1 MRPGPTTGS
10 LRGCSVGGR
19 AGALAVAAHGAAGG
33 GFPDSTD
40 LALLLVVSMLTGW
53 AAACGTGRLRPP
65 WRGDNAR
72 SVTDSMSGG
81 RAALLGPLAIG
92 QLAGHGALSGLIDHS
107 HSPGSTAIGA
117 SLVGLPPSYVP
128 TSWMLVAH
136 LVATLGCVALILL
149 AERLYAVASSVI
161 RAVAPR
167 SSSPTEITGP
177 IRWSNPGL
185 GNYSFAPNG
194 AIGPRA
200 PPVSA

>member
-1 MRPGPTTGS
+1 M
-10 LRGCSVGGR
+10 

-40 LALLLVVSMLTGW
+40 LALLLFVSMLTGW

-65 WRGDNAR
+65 WRGDNAH

-81 RAALLGPLAIG
+81 RAALLGPLAFG
-92 QLAGHGALSGLIDHS
+92 QLAGHAVLSGLIDHS
-107 HSPGSTAIGA
+107 HGPRPTGA
-117 SLVGLPPSYVP
+117 PLGGLHPSYVP

-136 LVATLGCVALILL
+136 LIATLGCVALILL
-149 AERLYAVASSVI
+149 AERLYTVASSVI

-167 SSSPTEITGP
+167 SSASTEITGP
-177 IRWSNPGL
+177 LRWSNPGL
-185 GNYSFAPNG
+185 GNYSFPPNG